1 MPLSVINAVL
11 ISKKSFPV
19 LVDILDSHLPRIKDL
34 LVEHTPAFSLR
45 RIPTITSKDY
55 SALLSLL
62 SQHDSPKMERLV
74 MIGTPEFSDAV
85 QLPDRIITRSASL
98 KHLVLD
104 GHGIDWELPP
114 AFEDLKSLTIR
125 HIPKNLQPSMVQLLG
140 FISRLPLLETLTV
153 ADIDSHE
160 DILPSNIEYVHMEHL
175 ENINL
180 SSDRISV
187 INSFF
192 DRLSLPKNG
201 ISTVGVSFYR
211 EPQASGPHPLLQELT
226 QRLDDITDGRVLH
239 LKLSFHKIECWKQK
253 QKRSEGG
260 APTIEVR
267 VPHVKNVW
275 EVQVLQSL
283 RLDQVVYL
291 EVNGNEYRDVRVW
304 SLIGNLTQLEELQ
317 IYQRYT
323 QTIVIALCRQAHILQ
338 PKTGS
343 QATTDLAFPALTVLG
358 INGCHFYDHKL
369 DMRRLYGSI
378 ELRRDAEL
386 PLKRL
391 TISNCDGI

>member
-1 MPLSVINAVL
+1 SRQNTLTITCRIPREVLARIFSYAVKDTVGDNASRDTLSKKIDWIRAVSHICSHWREVALSTPSLWSTIDLGYYEPAWALEMLQRSKNMPLSVINAVL

-104 GHGIDWELPP
+104 GYGIDWELPP

-140 FISRLPLLETLTV
+140 FISQVPLLETLTV

-160 DILPSNIEYVHMEHL
+160 EILPSNMEHVHMEHL

-201 ISTVGVSFYR
+201 ISTVRVSFYR
-211 EPQASGPHPLLQELT
+211 EPQDSGPHPLLQELT
-226 QRLDDITDGRVLH
+226 RRLDDITDGRVLH
-239 LKLSFHKIECWKQK
+239 LKLSSHKIKCWK
-253 QKRSEGG
+253 
-260 APTIEVR
+260 
-267 VPHVKNVW
+267 
-275 EVQVLQSL
+275 
-283 RLDQVVYL
+283 
-291 EVNGNEYRDVRVW
+291 
-304 SLIGNLTQLEELQ
+304 
-317 IYQRYT
+317 
-323 QTIVIALCRQAHILQ
+323 
-338 PKTGS
+338 
-343 QATTDLAFPALTVLG
+343 
-358 INGCHFYDHKL
+358 HK
-369 DMRRLYGSI
+369 
-378 ELRRDAEL
+378 
-386 PLKRL
+386 
-391 TISNCDGI
+391 